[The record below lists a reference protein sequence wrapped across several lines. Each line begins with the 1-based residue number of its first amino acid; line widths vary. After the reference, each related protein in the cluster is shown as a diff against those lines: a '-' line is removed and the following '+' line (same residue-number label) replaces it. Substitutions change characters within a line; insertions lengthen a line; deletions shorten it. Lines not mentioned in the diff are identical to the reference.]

1 MLETQTHSEAL
12 DFFMYLLEEQDK
24 EELTDIWK
32 SKDVDMSLSD
42 FLKKYSKKSYLEKQS
57 KKQQPKDKDK
67 EAIALAESIL
77 KLQKK
82 GE

>member
-1 MLETQTHSEAL
+1 
-12 DFFMYLLEEQDK
+12 MYLLDEQDK

-42 FLKKYSKKSYLEKQS
+42 FINKYSKKSYLEKQNKEQQS
-57 KKQQPKDKDK
+57 KEKDL

-77 KLQKK
+77 KLPKK